1 MHLYVTV
8 LPLITLEKDVPSY
21 INTTVIPTAYVVSHK
36 NFYNQG
42 IYGKNRSNTL
52 VLQHLSESTKVT
64 IRFISYELGT
74 NSDCQNESTRDVLSI
89 YSDNNTVPLFKCGDT
104 NAIPQ
109 PLVYNNPNF
118 DSLRFQ
124 LLSDSNNHREY
135 GGFLLQY
142 SGMFSNISKWLQF

>member
-36 NFYNQG
+36 NFHNQG
-42 IYGKNRSNTL
+42 IYGVDRNNTL
-52 VLQHLSESTKVT
+52 VLLHLSKSMKVT

-74 NSDCQNESTRDVLSI
+74 NSRCQNKSTSKDVLSI

-104 NAIPQ
+104 NATPQ

-118 DSLRFQ
+118 NSLRLHFV
-124 LLSDSNNHREY
+124 SDSSEVRH

-142 SGMFSNISKWLQF
+142 LGELS